1 MDKTRLHMQ
10 SFLFSALMYNLIR
23 GGPVRVLLTGACGAV
38 GHHALPMLIEQGH
51 DVTVFE
57 LKKRKN
63 ISQLNIYKDKATIVY
78 GNITDRQLVFEVC
91 KNQDAVIHLA
101 GVIPPLA
108 DRDPKLTYKVNYEGT
123 KNIVDAIK
131 AEGKGFL
138 FFASSISVYGD
149 RVDDYQIR
157 VTDPIKFS
165 QDDYYAQVKKMTE
178 DMIVAGSIDYTIFRL
193 TAIMDRPKIDPLMF
207 HMPLNTKIEI
217 ASARDTARA
226 FVSGLDNISE
236 LKSRIFNLG
245 GGASCR
251 CSYRDLLKQCFDI
264 YGLQYKYLDEKAFA
278 QRNFHCG
285 YYADGDELNKI
296 LNFQTDTLESYYD
309 YLRRHVTDA
318 QRSMTRTFS
327 YFILSNLNAR
337 SEPRLAIRS
346 QNAELIKKYFRSA

>member
-1 MDKTRLHMQ
+1 MQ

-38 GHHALPMLIEQGH
+38 GHHALPLLIEQGH
-51 DVTVFE
+51 EVTVFE

-63 ISQLNIYKDKATIVY
+63 IDQLNIYKDKATIIY
-78 GNITDRQLVFEVC
+78 GNIIDRKLVFEVC
-91 KNQDAVIHLA
+91 KDKDAIIHLA

-131 AEGKGFL
+131 AQGSGFL
-138 FFASSISVYGD
+138 LFSSSISVYGD
-149 RVDDYQIR
+149 RVDEYQIR

-178 DMIVAGSIDYTIFRL
+178 DMIISSKIDYTIFRL

-226 FVSGLDNISE
+226 FVLGLGKMQE
-236 LKSRIFNLG
+236 LKFKIFNLG
-245 GGASCR
+245 GGESCR
-251 CSYRDLLKQCFDI
+251 CSYRDLLQQCFEI

-278 QRNFHCG
+278 QKNFHCG

-309 YLRRHVTDA
+309 YLRRHVPDA
-318 QRSMTRTFS
+318 QRKIAHTFS

-337 SEPRLAIRS
+337 SEPRLAMKS
-346 QNAELIKKYFRSA
+346 QNTELIKKYFR